1 MFNEKLWRFAR
12 ELDEYV
18 TELRRD
24 RTNLAGRVYELEK
37 AHDYGRRYLDRN
49 GDYIRLHEH
58 AIQLGDK
65 TYPLNDVIRALV
77 EHLDL
82 AIEEV
87 PSTPAK
93 LRAAKVVRA

>member
-1 MFNEKLWRFAR
+1 MFNGRLWSFVR
-12 ELDEYV
+12 ELDAYV
-18 TELRRD
+18 AELRRD

-58 AIQLGDK
+58 AIQLGDT

-77 EHLDL
+77 AYLDVK
-82 AIEEV
+82 IEEV

-93 LRAAKVVRA
+93 LKAVRA